1 MSDNA
6 KKVIIAILLLSIIS
20 LAFYSYNNNKKHVAI
35 EKEMMVEKEN
45 LLSDLSKLET
55 QYDEAI
61 SKNTMLSSELVE
73 QKITIKNFKDS
84 LKKVKNTNWKLI
96 KFYKNKIKSLN
107 SISDKLVR
115 LNDSLARVNN
125 SLNIENQD
133 LSMQRDS
140 LSTNLQQQ
148 TVYNDTLVKQNLNLA
163 KKVALGEKVKVNNF
177 SVSTYKERSGG
188 KYKETDKARRVDVF
202 KTSFVLNEN
211 PIAEERDITAYVVIF
226 NPKGELVVNKGV
238 FNTSDGDRVH
248 YSDAT
253 TIPYKKAA
261 IASDILT
268 KIGDYTL
275 EKGLYQIDFYVD
287 NKKVGAVEK
296 SLR

>member
-1 MSDNA
+1 MSDNV
-6 KKVIIAILLLSIIS
+6 KKVIIAILLLSIIG
-20 LAFYSYNNNKKHVAI
+20 LAFYSYNNNKQHVAI
-35 EKEMMVEKEN
+35 EKEMMAEKES

-84 LKKVKNTNWKLI
+84 LKKIKNTNWKLI

-107 SISDKLVR
+107 AISDKLVK
-115 LNDSLARVNN
+115 LNDSLSRVNN
-125 SLNIENQD
+125 SLNLENQD

-140 LSTNLQQQ
+140 LSTNLHQQS
-148 TVYNDTLVKQNLNLA
+148 VYNDTLVKQNLNLA
-163 KKVALGEKVKVNNF
+163 KKVALGEKVKANSF
-177 SVSTYKERSGG
+177 SVTTYRERSGG
-188 KYKETDKARRVDVF
+188 KYKETDRARRVDVF

-211 PIAEERDITAYVVIF
+211 PIAAERDITAYVVIF
-226 NPKGELVVNKGV
+226 NPKGELVVDKGV
-238 FNTSDGDRVH
+238 FNATNGDRVH
-248 YSDAT
+248 YSDVT
-253 TIPYKKAA
+253 IIPYKKAA
-261 IASDILT
+261 IASDVLT
-268 KIGDYTL
+268 KIGDAKL

-287 NKKVGAVEK
+287 NNKVGAIEK